1 MKSLVPDKP
10 TDSTEDEF
18 WTERLPFFTAK
29 FPTYYREPQQVH
41 GRIHASDERYFD
53 GSHEIIPLNHR
64 HGQRTYVMMHPY
76 VVEPKLTLTIGLYS
90 NPKHYADQE
99 SPIGETI
106 GTPQVEGYREIQVG
120 SAQAWYYP
128 ADKTIVLWEC
138 FFDGRFHK
146 HPFASDPNM
155 QQLWQSFERYL
166 VQKFPQAQTLAT
178 PFNDPIA
185 DSIEEYQAFLKTL
198 GYSPLAKAAYGKKAR
213 IPKTA
218 R

>member
-1 MKSLVPDKP
+1 MQGRIDTV
-10 TDSTEDEF
+10 EDEF
-18 WTERLPFFTAK
+18 WTERLPFFTAQ

-53 GSHEIIPLNHR
+53 VSHEIIPLNHR

-106 GTPQVEGYREIQVG
+106 GTPQVEGFREAQVG
-120 SAQAWYYP
+120 SAQAWYYHT
-128 ADKTIVLWEC
+128 DKTIVLWEC
-138 FFDGRFHK
+138 FFDSRFHK
-146 HPFASDPNM
+146 HPFAADTNM

-166 VQKFPQAQTLAT
+166 VQKFPHAQTLAT

-198 GYSPLAKAAYGKKAR
+198 GYSPLAEAAFGKKVR
-213 IPKTA
+213 
-218 R
+218 